1 MILLQAKFEARKML
15 RCLDTGLKRPIAIIT
30 SSVHGIRC
38 HDDNTDARVMA
49 NERDQAVARALN
61 HLGSTRELDSM
72 TSRDQNRMSILIAD
86 YFSDVRE
93 YPENGKPIHSWHN
106 QTLPQSMNNTTQILA
121 LTWMRTALKVRKQSN

>member
-1 MILLQAKFEARKML
+1 
-15 RCLDTGLKRPIAIIT
+15 
-30 SSVHGIRC
+30 
-38 HDDNTDARVMA
+38 MA

-93 YPENGKPIHSWHN
+93 YPE
-106 QTLPQSMNNTTQILA
+106 
-121 LTWMRTALKVRKQSN
+121 R